1 MQPAAWLSRV
11 RHDLVK
17 RLVWPARDRRDMGG
31 TPAPGE
37 LAPRLIDNEG
47 RPATAQD
54 VWAELA
60 ADAPP
65 GAALEPFA
73 AALDRAVA
81 AAQAND
87 VAGVIDLEAAFDRL
101 AKSLAQSLDRR

>member
-17 RLVWPARDRRDMGG
+17 RLVWPARDRRDAGG
-31 TPAPGE
+31 APVRGE

-47 RPATAQD
+47 QAATPQD
-54 VWAELA
+54 VWADLA

-65 GAALEPFA
+65 GADLEAFA
-73 AALDRAVA
+73 AALARAVA
-81 AAQAND
+81 AAEADD
-87 VAGVIDLEAAFDRL
+87 VAGVMELEAAFDRL
-101 AKSLAQSLDRR
+101 ARSLDGKS

>member
-17 RLVWPARDRRDMGG
+17 RLVWPARDRRDAGG

-47 RPATAQD
+47 QPATAED
-54 VWAELA
+54 VWTDLA

-65 GAALEPFA
+65 DAGVEAFA
-73 AALDRAVA
+73 AALARAVTA
-81 AAQAND
+81 AEADD
-87 VAGVIDLEAAFDRL
+87 VAGVMELEAAFERL
-101 AKSLAQSLDRR
+101 ARSLDGGS

>member
-1 MQPAAWLSRV
+1 MQAAAWLSRV

-17 RLVWPARDRRDMGG
+17 RLVWPARDRRDAGG
-31 TPAPGE
+31 TPVPGE

-47 RPATAQD
+47 HPATPQD

-65 GAALEPFA
+65 GADVEAFA
-73 AALDRAVA
+73 AALARAVTA
-81 AAQAND
+81 AAADD
-87 VAGVIDLEAAFDRL
+87 VAGVMELEVAFERL
-101 AKSLAQSLDRR
+101 ARSLDGRS

>member
-1 MQPAAWLSRV
+1 MQPAAWLSRL

-17 RLVWPARDRRDMGG
+17 RMVWPARDRRDAGG
-31 TPAPGE
+31 APAPGE

-47 RPATAQD
+47 QPATPQD

-65 GAALEPFA
+65 GAELDAFT
-73 AALDRAVA
+73 AALARAVA
-81 AAQAND
+81 AAHADD
-87 VAGVIDLEAAFDRL
+87 VAGVMELEAAFDRL
-101 AKSLAQSLDRR
+101 ARSLDGKS